1 MLKVALDGKEYK
13 LGYFNRS
20 LLTLEFNKKKYISSN
35 QNFGDGG
42 VLIGLYLLEKEG
54 RPMFQETYQN
64 MQLRL
69 VSVKTLDV
77 LPDLLCGA
85 SKAGECPIELIE
97 CRIEMKWQDAVGTL
111 DETTIDVNFQHH
123 K

>member
-1 MLKVALDGKEYK
+1 MALDGKEYK

-20 LLTLEFNKKKYISSN
+20 LLTLEFNKKKYVSSN

-54 RPMFQETYQN
+54 RHMFQEIYQN

-69 VSVKTLDV
+69 VSVKPLDV
-77 LPDLLCGA
+77 LPDLMCTERAESG
-85 SKAGECPIELIE
+85 GCPIELIE
-97 CRIEMKWQDAVGTL
+97 CRIEMKWQDAVGKL